1 MNEQQQIK
9 INKQAQMLEYL
20 TTPNKKVFSLL
31 TEMKTLDDIVAER
44 TLLILENESKLLTEK
59 KD

>member
-9 INKQAQMLEYL
+9 VNKQAQMLEYL